1 MVGDG
6 LGGEGARS
14 TRKQG
19 LASVRARAWRAS
31 TCSDI
36 VVAVHVVVS
45 VCWPSLHLCCGNV
58 EMTRNVKMF
67 RFYDVLC
74 SRLLVSCCL
83 FSLSGRFWKLVSEV
97 LVDV

>member
-45 VCWPSLHLCCGNV
+45 LCCGNV
-58 EMTRNVKMF
+58 KKLRS
-67 RFYDVLC
+67 YDGIC
-74 SRLLVSCCL
+74 SFPVMRLLVSCCL
-83 FSLSGRFWKLVSEV
+83 FFLPGRFWKLMSEV

>member
-19 LASVRARAWRAS
+19 LASVRARACRAS
-31 TCSDI
+31 TCSDT
-36 VVAVHVVVS
+36 VDAVHVVVS

-58 EMTRNVKMF
+58 KKF
-67 RFYDVLC
+67 RFSDGIC
-74 SRLLVSCCL
+74 SRLLVSCCVFFL
-83 FSLSGRFWKLVSEV
+83 PGRFWKLMSEV

>member
-1 MVGDG
+1 VVGDG

-36 VVAVHVVVS
+36 VVAVHVVSS
-45 VCWPSLHLCCGNV
+45 VCWPSLNLCCGNV
-58 EMTRNVKMF
+58 KMI
-67 RFYDVLC
+67 RFYDVIG

-83 FSLSGRFWKLVSEV
+83 FSLSGRF
-97 LVDV
+97 